1 MKQIISVC
9 NESEGTQYHAH
20 WNWLIT
26 AGRAHEGLYAPWRQ
40 QLRQVQREMGF
51 SYIRFHGIFND
62 EMMVYREDEAGNPL
76 RANTVYCLKVDGTL
90 SWFQDLPAPA
100 TA

>member
-1 MKQIISVC
+1 MNQELMRKVAQKEVLAVL
-9 NESEGTQYHAH
+9 T
-20 WNWLIT
+20 
-26 AGRAHEGLYAPWRQ
+26 
-40 QLRQVQREMGF
+40 
-51 SYIRFHGIFND
+51 
-62 EMMVYREDEAGNPL
+62 DEAGNPL